1 MNRKMLT
8 MILGALLV
16 VGFFLPYLSMGPFSI
31 SGFELIKSPGKADK
45 YVLLLSPIAGLLLL
59 AGAANSEKYIP
70 SRGILV
76 ILALVGVLYL
86 IIRSLIEGKSGA
98 GAELFKVLGLGYWL
112 SLASAIVLAAYN
124 PKK

>member
-16 VGFFLPYLSMGPFSI
+16 VGFFLPYLSMGPFSA
-31 SGFELIKSPGKADK
+31 SGFEIIKGAGKADK
-45 YVLLLSPIAGLLLL
+45 YILLLSPIAGLLLL
-59 AGAANSEKYIP
+59 IGAANSENYIP

-76 ILALVGVLYL
+76 LLALAGVLYL
-86 IIRSLIEGKSGA
+86 IIRSLIEGGDI
-98 GAELFKVLGLGYWL
+98 GQLFKMLGIGYWL
-112 SLASAIVLAAYN
+112 SLASALVLAVYN

>member
-1 MNRKMLT
+1 MNRKILT

-16 VGFFLPYLSMGPFSI
+16 LGFFLAYMSMGPFSI
-31 SGFELIKSPGKADK
+31 SGFEIIKGAGKADK

-59 AGAANSEKYIP
+59 AGAANGEKYIP

-76 ILALVGVLYL
+76 IMALAGVLYL
-86 IIRSLIEGKSGA
+86 IIRSLLEGKSGA
-98 GAELFKVLGLGYWL
+98 GAEIFKYLGIGYWI
-112 SLASAIVLAAYN
+112 SLASAIVLAVYN